1 MDPDH
6 AVGVG
11 FRDVAQLFEVGPD
24 EIGPALAQDAEDFGR
39 HEAF

>member
-11 FRDVAQLFEVGPD
+11 FREAAQLFEVGPD
-24 EIGPALAQDAEDFGR
+24 ESGTFFSLLL
-39 HEAF
+39 